1 MRRRGRVRAAGERYC
16 ESVRTVVATMGRLLA
31 AHWPALI
38 AWFLAG
44 ILARYLVIEL
54 AGFVGAY
61 TAIGGFLLLPLA
73 SLARLI
79 SFVAMFLV
87 LRDGMARLSAIA
99 PLPADARERRAA
111 FRDALLSA
119 ILPFFAVYATWGFL
133 RDDVTAYMNR
143 ALEVQT
149 ERIAV
154 VGFTTGADV
163 DTSGT
168 VIQLG
173 FEPWTVAAIVLAFAG
188 RWAWKR
194 WAGRLPRWFSIGA
207 VYLEAV
213 WVFLTIFLISDA
225 FGLITQWVDTRQA
238 MAWIADLRGW
248 LADAVAPVAWA
259 WDGIEWLVGQIGGIV
274 LLPLAWLTIA
284 GVVYG
289 QAVSPQGVAVRA
301 PLVEKVRGRYTSLP
315 QRLRRRLADLGSGLG
330 SRFQPIWRALV
341 LMWRGGPILI
351 GGYILLYTLLLLGER
366 LLTVGI
372 TRAVGPHD
380 FYSFWIVADTLILLA
395 VPLVI
400 EPLRA
405 VLVASAYDATI
416 GALIGAPVVSS
427 GHVDHE
433 SQEARQLVHDREV
446 ETEQARDVVGDQ
458 ERDGDGVG
466 TGPLGVA

>member
-1 MRRRGRVRAAGERYC
+1 
-16 ESVRTVVATMGRLLA
+16 MGRLLA

-38 AWFLAG
+38 AWFLVG
-44 ILARYLVIEL
+44 ILGRYLAIEF

-73 SLARLI
+73 ILARLI

-87 LRDGMARLSAIA
+87 LRDGMTRLSAIA
-99 PLPADARERRAA
+99 PLPADARARRTA

-119 ILPFFAVYATWGFL
+119 ILPFFAVYTAWGFL
-133 RDDVTAYMNR
+133 REDVTAYLNR
-143 ALEVQT
+143 ALEVQSG
-149 ERIAV
+149 RIFAA
-154 VGFTTGADV
+154 GAGEI

-168 VIQLG
+168 VDKLG
-173 FEPWTVAAIVLAFAG
+173 FEPWTIAVIVLAFAG

-194 WAGRLPRWFSIGA
+194 WAARVPRWFSIAA

-213 WVFLTIFLISDA
+213 WVFLTLYFISDA
-225 FGLITQWVDTRQA
+225 IGVVVAWVDTRQA
-238 MAWIADLRGW
+238 MVWLADLRGW
-248 LADAVAPVAWA
+248 LADAVAPVAWT
-259 WDGIEWLVGQIGGIV
+259 WDAIEWFVGEAGGII

-289 QAVSPQGVAVRA
+289 QAVSPQGVTFRA
-301 PLVEKVRGRYTSLP
+301 PVVEKVRGRYTSLP
-315 QRLRRRLADLGSGLG
+315 QRLRRRLADVGSGLG
-330 SRFQPIWRALV
+330 SRFQPIWRAIV

-351 GGYILLYTLLLLGER
+351 GGYILLYTVLLLGER
-366 LLTVGI
+366 LLTIGI
-372 TRAVGPHD
+372 TRAVGPQD
-380 FYSFWIVADTLILLA
+380 FWSFWLIADTLILLA

-427 GHVDHE
+427 GHVDDE
-433 SQEARQLVHDREV
+433 SQEARELVRDREV
-446 ETEQARDVVGDQ
+446 DAQGARDVVGDE
-458 ERDGDGVG
+458 ERDDDGVAA
-466 TGPLGVA
+466 GPVGVA